1 MIPQQ
6 LSPDRFAA
14 AVAARLDSV
23 VPAGL
28 SVRAEGSAVSLYDP
42 ESWGSS
48 LAADILTEEDGRS
61 IVELVET
68 AAYAIMNS
76 IQDEVME
83 STKEQWPPGPRGAAE
98 PEARVI
104 GEQLHLWFGDE
115 TAPILRLQP
124 VDLIELGDGAA

>member
-1 MIPQQ
+1 MIPEQ
-6 LSPDRFAA
+6 LSPDRFAP
-14 AVAARLDSV
+14 AVATRLNKV

-28 SVRAEGSAVSLYDP
+28 SVRAEGSAVTLYDP
-42 ESWGSS
+42 EPWGGS
-48 LAADILTEEDGRS
+48 LAADILTEGDGRS

-83 STKEQWPPGPRGAAE
+83 STKEQWPLGPRGAAE

-104 GEQLHLWFGDE
+104 GGQLHLWFGDE
-115 TAPILRLQP
+115 TASILRLET
-124 VDLIELGDGAA
+124 VDLIELVDGAA